1 MGSSNLETLLWNFL
15 CHVYIPLWSPD
26 RIIHFGQSY
35 STSSE
40 TIFCSS
46 VTFSILLASFVCG
59 GRYSDL
65 FRNYPRYIS
74 FLLIWFKSSIYG
86 GYPSLYII
94 IAVLFFVITAKMSL
108 GYQKNIRR
116 HVFDYM
122 VAYAFPPNF
131 VINI

>member
-1 MGSSNLETLLWNFL
+1 MFTFHSGLLIGLYTLVNPI
-15 CHVYIPLWSPD
+15 VPLLRLFFAP
-26 RIIHFGQSY
+26 
-35 STSSE
+35 
-40 TIFCSS
+40 

-74 FLLIWFKSSIYG
+74 FLLIWFKRSISG
-86 GYPSLYII
+86 GYPSLYTI

-122 VAYAFPPNF
+122 VAYAFPPPNF
-131 VINI
+131 VINISLNIMSSDI